1 MRAYYCRTDVFDPD
15 CEGTQLAVFEVGGIG
30 IFADTDVHQ
39 IDILLRVGLRDGN
52 PVSPILT
59 GKDFTIAL
67 AKTGVG
73 FTQNLGNG
81 QDWIPGGAYTPSQW
95 TWNQYHIFRVEKHVI
110 SDTETEVRLFV
121 DGAET
126 PQVTLDYSLLPDI
139 TENRALMVTSTPG
152 TSTFDVDFYRYR
164 IGTTTLRTGPNCAA
178 DLDNDGSVG
187 VSDLLIL
194 LADWGPCADCNDCVS
209 DIDDT
214 CESDCEVGTADL
226 LFLLDSWGDCP

>member
-1 MRAYYCRTDVFDPD
+1 M
-15 CEGTQLAVFEVGGIG
+15 FEIAGRG
-30 IFADTDVHQ
+30 IFADTDVHP

-59 GKDFTIAL
+59 AKDFTIAL

-73 FTQNLGNG
+73 FTEDTGNG
-81 QDWIPGGAYTPSQW
+81 QDWIPGGAYTPDPWSW
-95 TWNQYHIFRVEKHVI
+95 DEYHIFRVEKHVI
-110 SDTETEVRLFV
+110 SDTETQVRLFV
-121 DGAET
+121 DNPET

-178 DLDNDGSVG
+178 DLGNDGSVG

-214 CESDCEVGTADL
+214 CGSDCEVGTADL